1 MRGDD
6 SDFSGIAGRMVEH
19 ALAPAAIAGGAVLGV
34 PIIAG
39 SGALI
44 AVGAPRLVLP
54 FALVA
59 MSAALSRLAL
69 NGLTGE
75 RNGSLSSDA
84 GGPWPLVGA
93 VALRHLALTFVWY
106 APLSLLGAISGNASA
121 SAIARVFG
129 GSGIVG
135 ALTLVALAVTAP
147 VFLIVAVSVEN
158 LADAF
163 STEVWRSRFRG
174 RRTELITLYAVHA
187 GSSGLL
193 ALLALPLLALARAIG
208 PRAAVGAAALA
219 SCVVVGVSVLLL
231 GRLCGIFASAAAIVA
246 GEAKQAEPAAA
257 PAPTPTPAPTPAP
270 GAGADVPRAATVTA
284 APSTSASAEPGRRPA
299 LLAAKQRVEEALR
312 GADQDMEGA
321 LSRLRQLDADSAPH
335 PLVLHAL
342 FMTAL
347 RAGRTREAVQAA
359 ERAVPLCVERGQPAQ
374 AAEIFREMR
383 AHRIEAPI
391 GVEALLAIG
400 QALVRM
406 DDLAT
411 AAKAFASVVTG
422 DPQHTRA
429 IKGLLEVADHILHR
443 KHNPDAA
450 AKVYRLVLATCPHTP
465 LTDFARAGLEEA
477 ERLASTGSSI

>member
-19 ALAPAAIAGGAVLGV
+19 ALAPGAIASGAMLGV

-39 SGALI
+39 SGVLI

-59 MSAALSRLAL
+59 MSAALARLAL
-69 NGLTGE
+69 NGMTGE
-75 RNGSLSSDA
+75 RNGSLASDA
-84 GGPWPLVGA
+84 GGPWTLVGA

-106 APLSLLGAISGNASA
+106 APMSLLGAISGNASA

-147 VFLIVAVSVEN
+147 VFLVVAVSVEN
-158 LADAF
+158 VADAF
-163 STEVWRSRFRG
+163 STEVWRSRFHG
-174 RRTELITLYAVHA
+174 RRTELITLYAVHT
-187 GSSGLL
+187 GSWGLL

-219 SCVVVGVSVLLL
+219 SCVVLGVSVLLL
-231 GRLCGIFASAAAIVA
+231 GRLCGIFASTAAIVA
-246 GEAKQAEPAAA
+246 RDAKQPAERAAEPT
-257 PAPTPTPAPTPAP
+257 PAPTPTPTP
-270 GAGADVPRAATVTA
+270 VPSLA
-284 APSTSASAEPGRRPA
+284 APSTPSTPASAEPGRRPA

-312 GADQDMEGA
+312 GADQDADGA
-321 LSRLRQLDADSAPH
+321 LSRLRKLDADSAPH

-347 RAGRTREAVQAA
+347 RAGRTREALQAA
-359 ERAVPLCVERGQPAQ
+359 ERAIPVCVERGQPAQ

-406 DDLAT
+406 DDLGT
-411 AAKAFASVVTG
+411 AAKAFTSVVTG

-443 KHNPDAA
+443 KQNPGAA
-450 AKVYRLVLATCPHTP
+450 AKVYRLVLTTCPHTP
-465 LTDFARAGLEEA
+465 LTDFARVGLEEA

>member
-257 PAPTPTPAPTPAP
+257 PAPTPMPAPTPAP
-270 GAGADVPRAATVTA
+270 GAGADG
-284 APSTSASAEPGRRPA
+284 AEPGRRPA
-299 LLAAKQRVEEALR
+299 PLAAKQRVEEALR